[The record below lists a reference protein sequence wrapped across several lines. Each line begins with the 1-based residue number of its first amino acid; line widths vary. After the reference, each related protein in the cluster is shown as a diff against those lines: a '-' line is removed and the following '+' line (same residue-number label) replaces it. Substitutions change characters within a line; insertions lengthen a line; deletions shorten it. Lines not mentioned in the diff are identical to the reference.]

1 MQFQER
7 AFDIQNKYNEACGR
21 TTSPHN
27 RLNTLRVTQKNYLTE
42 MREKYKQQVNSLLQL
57 CETYQEEPENL
68 ESDHNIRLERRLA
81 IMIEDLSTVCTQNM
95 IALAGVITKA
105 AVDVMGK
112 ESPCGYAAVALGSMA
127 RLEATPYADLA
138 FLFLVEAKTDENEAY
153 FEHLAVNV
161 YFLIGNLQ
169 ETNLKYINIEE
180 LEGWFQ
186 DEAKSGFKIVD
197 GLRANAGNIPTG
209 NGSTNDKN
217 IYICTVT
224 SLLERYEQIYNNPPE
239 EDNSY
244 FSGDD
249 SDMLSYVRLIT
260 VLHGNGQELF
270 AQLQEGIHSVSQNSL
285 RLHMLKLTFDKDQD
299 KYLAY
304 GTTFN

>member
-1 MQFQER
+1 MW
-7 AFDIQNKYNEACGR
+7 ICCSCPG
-21 TTSPHN
+21 
-27 RLNTLRVTQKNYLTE
+27 
-42 MREKYKQQVNSLLQL
+42 VNGYSD
-57 CETYQEEPENL
+57 L
-68 ESDHNIRLERRLA
+68 E
-81 IMIEDLSTVCTQNM
+81 
-95 IALAGVITKA
+95 
-105 AVDVMGK
+105 
-112 ESPCGYAAVALGSMA
+112 
-127 RLEATPYADLA
+127 
-138 FLFLVEAKTDENEAY
+138 FLFLVEDKTDENEAY

-169 ETNLKYINIEE
+169 ETNLKYMNIEE

-304 GTTFN
+304 RTTFNRETLMDAKSEFYRYPSLALLFIRHFCISCSTSTWDFLRQLNECEALDVTSEEWTNFHLYLCLSIFIRMAAYLFLDGQNEKVSALQPSKTITV